1 MHGLDFRGS
10 LSELKSVDLVCE
22 KNMRRKKKETISI
35 LSTSNCRCN
44 IGVSVSGDF
53 VGLFIYLLVF

>member
-22 KNMRRKKKETISI
+22 KNMRKEKKRNNFDTFNK
-35 LSTSNCRCN
+35 
-44 IGVSVSGDF
+44 
-53 VGLFIYLLVF
+53 